1 MLKER
6 FGKIYAKLNRKYRMV
21 FYEEESLS
29 QARTIHV
36 KPLHVLIFGSL
47 AVLLV
52 VVATST
58 AIFVTP
64 FIREMIPGYDDP
76 QLAQDYKK
84 LAETALFLERKV
96 EEQDSMLASFSTL
109 AGMESSGQGN
119 TLSLPDPIE
128 VDEEDPVIVDEGKG
142 DLVEVASPTVAKQP
156 AIQPGRQEAESAV
169 MNLVKPVDGIVT
181 MGFDSG
187 EGHFGID
194 LVDNEN
200 SFIRSAADGVVIL
213 SEYSHTNGYIIG
225 ISHSQYNLISF
236 YKHNSRVF
244 KSVGSYV
251 FAGEAIAVIGNTGK
265 NSSGPHLHFEL
276 WYDNNPV
283 DPLDYV
289 VFN

>member
-1 MLKER
+1 
-6 FGKIYAKLNRKYRMV
+6 MV

-29 QARTIHV
+29 QARTINV
-36 KPLHVLIFGSL
+36 KPLHVVLVGSL
-47 AVLLV
+47 ALLLV
-52 VVATST
+52 VAATFT
-58 AIFVTP
+58 TIFFTP

-76 QLAQDYKK
+76 QLGEDYKK

-109 AGMESSGQGN
+109 AGMETSGQGN
-119 TLSLPDPIE
+119 GWVPPTLDEGEEENDPAPVENPVNPDNGNTQPTEMASLP
-128 VDEEDPVIVDEGKG
+128 
-142 DLVEVASPTVAKQP
+142 
-156 AIQPGRQEAESAV
+156 QPGRQEAESAT

-181 MGFDSG
+181 MGFDAG
-187 EGHFGID
+187 EAHFGID

-200 SFIRSAADGVVIL
+200 SFIRSVADGVVVL

-276 WYDNNPV
+276 WHDNNPV

-289 VFN
+289 IF